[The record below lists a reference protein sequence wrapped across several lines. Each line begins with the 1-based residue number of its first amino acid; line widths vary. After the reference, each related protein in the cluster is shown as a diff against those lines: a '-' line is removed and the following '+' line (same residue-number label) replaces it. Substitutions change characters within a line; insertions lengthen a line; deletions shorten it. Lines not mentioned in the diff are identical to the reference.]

1 MQELEVDLAAFNEIF
16 SQVQSTPFAII
27 EINSEQAAEFSDRL
41 GLPVRRCYISESA
54 LQARVE
60 ATSMSERTIVE
71 SKLPDRG
78 STMAGDFGEILT
90 ALYLA
95 AREHPGVVLDPKKWR
110 LKQDRLKPAPYSDV
124 VQMVLPHWPMA
135 SIDDRVICAEIK
147 TKSTSG
153 ASTPIASAIA
163 DSEKDS
169 SRRLVKTLNWLKE
182 RAIDTGLSTVSIDQL
197 DRFIHPIQYPEATR
211 EFRAVAVICASLV
224 ADELV
229 DVQAPPPDERA
240 LIVISVPNL
249 KDIYERVYDAAL
261 LTADDVEVLE

>member
-1 MQELEVDLAAFNEIF
+1 MQELEVDLEAFNEIF
-16 SQVQSTPFAII
+16 SEVQSTPYALFEIDSGHAAAFA
-27 EINSEQAAEFSDRL
+27 DRL
-41 GLPVRRCYISESA
+41 GLPVRRCYISDA
-54 LQARVE
+54 TLQARVLD
-60 ATSMSERTIVE
+60 TSRPERTIVG

-90 ALYLA
+90 ALFLA

-110 LKQDRLKPAPYSDV
+110 LKQDRTKPAPYSDV
-124 VQMVLPHWPMA
+124 LQMILPRWPLA
-135 SIDDRVICAEIK
+135 STDDRIICAEVK

-153 ASTPIASAIA
+153 ASTPIASAVT

-182 RAIDTGLSTVSIDQL
+182 RAIDTGLSTVSIEQL
-197 DRFIHPIQYPEATR
+197 DRFIHAVDYPEATH

-229 DVQAPPPDERA
+229 DVTAPPPDERA
-240 LIVISVPNL
+240 LIVISVPDL
-249 KDIYERVYDAAL
+249 KENYERVYNAAL
-261 LTADDVEVLE
+261 LTADDVEALA